1 MNNTIST
8 SLKKRTF
15 ADMIISVL
23 ICAGALIAAA
33 WQFVAYLSKR
43 DPIYLSNAVY
53 SLVIFGELGL
63 ISLIL
68 LEIRKTGKPFSK
80 KITAK
85 LRFMALILI
94 AGGAMPR
101 FSEVSTEPLTYSVSV
116 YFDMLNIL
124 VIFAGVIIGIISEIF
139 VYGLSL
145 QEDNDWL
152 SEVKDQLQNIER
164 G

>member
-15 ADMIISVL
+15 ADMILSVL

-33 WQFVAYLSKR
+33 WQFAAYLSKR

-53 SLVIFGELGL
+53 SLVIFGELG
-63 ISLIL
+63 LIL

-124 VIFAGVIIGIISEIF
+124 VMFAGVIVGIISEIF

-145 QEDNDWL
+145 QEDNDL
-152 SEVKDQLQNIER
+152 IA
-164 G
+164 

>member
-1 MNNTIST
+1 MNNMIST

-145 QEDNDWL
+145 QEDNDL
-152 SEVKDQLQNIER
+152 IA
-164 G
+164 